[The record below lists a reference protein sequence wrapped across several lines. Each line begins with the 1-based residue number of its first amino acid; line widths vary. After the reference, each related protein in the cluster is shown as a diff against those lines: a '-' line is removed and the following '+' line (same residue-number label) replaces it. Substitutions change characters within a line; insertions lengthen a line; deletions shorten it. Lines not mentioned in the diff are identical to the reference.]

1 MGVFT
6 RLRGWIR
13 ELFGTTESDTDAADS
28 SSDSEETQLDPDN
41 VTEVRTEATDS
52 SVEKLQDLK
61 QSQDDATD
69 DQQ

>member
-1 MGVFT
+1 MGLLD

-13 ELFGTTESDTDAADS
+13 ELFGATESDTDAAAS
-28 SSDSEETQLDPDN
+28 SEPDEPQLDPDN

-52 SVEKLQDLK
+52 SVAKLQDLK

>member
-1 MGVFT
+1 MGLLD

-13 ELFGTTESDTDAADS
+13 ELFGATESDTDSADS
-28 SSDSEETQLDPDN
+28 SNEPDEAQLDPDN

-52 SVEKLQDLK
+52 SVAKLQDLK